1 MKILQVV
8 QDFPPNNTAG
18 VEVYTYNLSKSLA
31 GKHKVFIFHRV
42 NDIKRPEY
50 EVRLKEYKGLAIFTI
65 NNTFKYCYS
74 FQGLYKNDVIADKF
88 GSVLDEIQPDV
99 VHIQHLI
106 FLSVTLIEEIKNR
119 DIPVVFTLHDYWL
132 ICPQWHFLQKKT
144 NAVCN
149 GEDEL
154 KCLRCLDYQINL
166 SKSPKKIYNLFRGL
180 IPKFLIPLFQNIY
193 IFIKKIAFDNSS
205 AVKLIEERKNFIRN
219 LLKEIDYFVAPS
231 EFLKDRFT
239 EYGIPE
245 NKIIYSRYGI
255 NTKLFS
261 GSQKQKLDIIRF
273 GFIGTILPAKGLH
286 ILIKAF
292 NRIKSDKAILKIY
305 GELYPYRDFE
315 NYPGYIR
322 RIAKNKNIQFMG
334 GFDNSELEKIFSNID
349 VLVVPSIW
357 YENSPLTIQEA
368 FLFKTLVIASR
379 IGGIPE
385 LVIDRR
391 NGLLFESG
399 NIEDL
404 TDKIKLMINNTQLIK
419 KLQPDITVVK
429 SIENNANELEKL
441 YLRIIS
447 KVK

>member
-18 VEVYTYNLSKSLA
+18 VEVYTYNLSKRLA
-31 GKHKVFIFHRV
+31 KKHKVFIFHRV
-42 NDIKRPEY
+42 NDIKKPEY
-50 EVRLKEYKGLAIFTI
+50 ELRLEEFEGLNIFTI

-74 FQGLYKNDVIADKF
+74 FEGLYKNDVIADKF
-88 GSVLDEIQPDV
+88 RSVLDKVQPDV

-106 FLSVTLIEEIKNR
+106 FLSVTLIEEIKKR
-119 DIPVVFTLHDYWL
+119 DIPIIFTLHDYWL
-132 ICPQWHFLQKKT
+132 ICPQWHFLKKKT
-144 NAVCN
+144 NAICN
-149 GEDEL
+149 GEDESE
-154 KCLRCLDYQINL
+154 CLRCLDYQLNL
-166 SKSPKKIYNLFRGL
+166 SKSPKKFYNLFRKI
-180 IPKFLIPLFQNIY
+180 IPKFLIPLFQNVY
-193 IFIKKIAFDNSS
+193 ISIKKPASS
-205 AVKLIEERKNFIRN
+205 SLEVIELVKKRKELIKNM
-219 LLKEIDYFVAPS
+219 LTEVDYFIAPS
-231 EFLKDRFT
+231 EFLKNRFIK
-239 EYGIPE
+239 YGIPE

-255 NTKLFS
+255 NTELFCEK
-261 GSQKQKLDIIRF
+261 KQKLDIIRF

-292 NRIKSDKAILKIY
+292 NRIKSDKALLKIY
-305 GELYPYRDFE
+305 GRLYPYRDFE
-315 NYPGYIR
+315 YYPGYIKR
-322 RIAKNKNIQFMG
+322 LVRNKNIQFMG

-368 FLFKTLVIASR
+368 FLFKTPVITSR

-399 NIEDL
+399 NIDDL
-404 TDKIKLMINNTQLIK
+404 ADKIKLIINNTQLIK
-419 KLQPDITVVK
+419 KLQPDITGVK